1 MGMGTTRE
9 EGDQVKKVDPRHDKY
24 NASPKGILR
33 SRAQAAR
40 RTAAGTEAARH
51 AAYRASIKAYGEGL
65 FADAPEKRIQVDGAS
80 RVVIL
85 SDLQIPFEDPA
96 AVNQALDVIRSVQ
109 PDLLILNGDII
120 DCYLE
125 SSFTKKMKPAKL
137 KDVAGQTFWRSQK
150 FMESIAAVPRKIWMG
165 GNHEERWALQISREN
180 ERGGLSPI
188 SLALIAS
195 RKDQLDISDF
205 HGSFAKI
212 YNMADYGVE
221 YYPYSH
227 RLYLVER
234 NLIVTHG
241 KYVSRH
247 SGQSAKRTF
256 EWLGTSCLV
265 GHTHRLGNHLVT
277 LDGVQYGAWENG
289 CLCQLEPEY
298 DDSPNWQQGF
308 SVVKINGPE
317 FHVIQ
322 VPIIRRAGQAV
333 AVYHGE
339 GA

>member
-1 MGMGTTRE
+1 MQERERSALALE
-9 EGDQVKKVDPRHDKY
+9 EGRNQ
-24 NASPKGILR
+24 
-33 SRAQAAR
+33 
-40 RTAAGTEAARH
+40 EAAQR
-51 AAYRASIKAYGEGL
+51 YRDSIKAYEEDL
-65 FADAPEKRIQVDGAS
+65 FAEHANKRVIIHDTAYTA
-80 RVVIL
+80 VIL
-85 SDLQIPFEDPA
+85 SDLQIPFEDVHA
-96 AVNQALDVIRSVQ
+96 LNQALDVIRSVR

-125 SSFTKKMKPAKL
+125 STFTKKMKPKL
-137 KDVAGQTFWRSQK
+137 LEQVSKQTYWRSQK
-150 FMESIAAVPRKIWMG
+150 FMESIAAVPKKIWMG
-165 GNHEERWALQISREN
+165 GNHEERWALQIAREN
-180 ERGGLSPI
+180 ERGGISPI
-188 SLALIAS
+188 SLALIAA
-195 RKDQLDISDF
+195 RKDDLDISDM

-212 YNMADYGVE
+212 YNMADYGIT

-227 RLYLVER
+227 RLYLAEK

-277 LDGVQYGAWENG
+277 LDGVAYGAWENG

-308 SVVKINGPE
+308 SIVKVNGPE

-322 VPIIRRAGQAV
+322 VPIIRRGGQAV
-333 AVYHGE
+333 AVYHG
-339 GA
+339 A